1 MNILILGASSAI
13 AKATARLYA
22 EQGASFFLAGRS
34 QARLEELAADLKVR
48 GAIRAEHGCLDFL
61 EEDKHGELIS
71 RASASLGRLDLV
83 LICHGSL
90 PNRDQCEDDYQQAK
104 RELAVNGTSVIS
116 LITHLL
122 PTLKAQ
128 QHGILAV
135 VTSVAGDRGRQPNY
149 LYGAAKSMVSTY
161 LQGLRG
167 RLLPFGV
174 HVLDIRPGLVDSPM
188 TAAFEKGPALVY
200 TGAGGRQDHQGSRPQ
215 APHRVCSGLLAPDH
229 GRGKGDSRRPVQTA
243 QILICMRLSLLC
255 LNPVPK
261 QFSMLTST
269 AL

>member
-22 EQGASFFLAGRS
+22 EQGARFFLAGRN

-48 GAIRAEHGCLDFL
+48 GAAKAEHASLDFL
-61 EEDKHGELIS
+61 EEDKHAALIA
-71 RASASLGRLDLV
+71 RASAALGRLDLV

-90 PNRDQCEDDYQQAK
+90 PNRDQCEDDYEHAR

-128 QHGILAV
+128 QHGMLAV

-174 HVLDIRPGLVDSPM
+174 DVLDIRPGLVDSPM
-188 TAAFEKGPALVY
+188 TAAFEKGPLWATPELVASKILKAVDRKRHTVY
-200 TGAGGRQDHQGSRPQ
+200 VPGYWRLIMAVVRAIPD
-215 APHRVCSGLLAPDH
+215 GLF
-229 GRGKGDSRRPVQTA
+229 K
-243 QILICMRLSLLC
+243 RL
-255 LNPVPK
+255 K
-261 QFSMLTST
+261 F
-269 AL
+269 